1 MKYLP
6 LVVFCLLLFG
16 GCTSSINSSDIKTSE
31 VYKGYPCFGNC
42 EAFKTGY
49 ESADKQALETMEAC
63 SNFLSDQ
70 LLGCEARVQE
80 FIIKKRE
87 DNWMDAVK

>member
-6 LVVFCLLLFG
+6 LVVLCLILFA
-16 GCTSSINSSDIKTSE
+16 GCTSTIVSSDINPTE

-49 ESADKQALETMEAC
+49 ESADKQALETMESC
-63 SNFLSDQ
+63 SNFPSNE